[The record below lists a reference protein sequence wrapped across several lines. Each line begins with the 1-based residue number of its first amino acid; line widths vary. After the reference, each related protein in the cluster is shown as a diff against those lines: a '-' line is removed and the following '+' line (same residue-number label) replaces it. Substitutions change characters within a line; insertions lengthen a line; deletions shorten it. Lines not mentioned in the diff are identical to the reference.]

1 MHTSADYISQ
11 GPLASSCGLAS
22 SAVKKDLAE
31 WKRLGD
37 FLIKNL
43 GFPARAQLSDVQR
56 CVPVPCLPII
66 ASYAWFKAEQTKAC
80 EQTRL

>member
-1 MHTSADYISQ
+1 MCTGADYISQ

-56 CVPVPCLPII
+56 CLPEPPCIPTLSHS
-66 ASYAWFKAEQTKAC
+66 A
-80 EQTRL
+80 